1 MGISCRLLTVDLR
14 VALVEALDI
23 GARRQ
28 LMIGYLLIAGFCAP
42 RPDCPRRSWV
52 SLPLGLMKASLDQ
65 LQVRRLLDVGRK
77 LVAKLDVEELLDQIL
92 EAAREI
98 TGARYAALGVLN
110 ERRSE
115 LERFITAGIDPD
127 ARRAIGGLP
136 RGRGVLGVLIDD
148 PRALRLSDVGRHPQ
162 SYGFPDGHPPM
173 DSFLGVPILIRGEP
187 WGNLYL
193 TEKDGGEFT
202 EADEQAVGVLADW
215 AATAIGNA
223 RLYETSERRRA
234 ELEQAVRGLEATR
247 DIATAI
253 GSATGL
259 ERVLELI
266 VKRGR
271 ALIDANAVVVML
283 REGDELVVVT
293 GAGHAIDMHGVRLPI
308 DKSTSGRVLEHGRAE
323 RISDVANRLGI
334 APAEFGVPGAHTA
347 LLVPMT
353 HRGRTV
359 GVLAAF
365 DRGPERDVFS
375 DEDEQLLRMFA
386 ATAANA
392 VAMAQS
398 VEADRLRSAIAAGDA
413 ERQRWGRE
421 LHDETL
427 QGLGGLRVLL
437 ASALQ
442 HGDPDEKDSA
452 MREAIEEIETA
463 IGNLRAIITDLR
475 PSVLDDL
482 GLRAALS
489 ALIDRRGRDD
499 FTIVGEL
506 NLPDPRAG
514 EDRLSHELEMTV
526 YRLVQEALTNV
537 AKHAQAG
544 NVRVAVTAGDGEVTV
559 EVQDDGVGFA
569 VKGPTSGFGLAG
581 MNERVYLAGG
591 TLQIESGE
599 DGTLVRARLPNRE
612 GSGAAKRSDGEQL
625 HRVTGP

>member
-1 MGISCRLLTVDLR
+1 
-14 VALVEALDI
+14 
-23 GARRQ
+23 
-28 LMIGYLLIAGFCAP
+28 
-42 RPDCPRRSWV
+42 
-52 SLPLGLMKASLDQ
+52 MKASLDPLQ
-65 LQVRRLLDVGRK
+65 LGRLLDLGRSV
-77 LVAKLDVEELLDQIL
+77 VAKLDVEEVLDQIL

-110 ERRSE
+110 ERRTE
-115 LERFITAGIDPD
+115 LERFFTAGIDAD
-127 ARRAIGGLP
+127 ARGAIGDLP

-148 PRALRLSDVGRHPQ
+148 PRPLRLSDVGHHPQ

-173 DSFLGVPILIRGEP
+173 SSFLGVPILIGGEP

-193 TEKDGGEFT
+193 TEKEGGEFT

-215 AATAIGNA
+215 AVTAIGNA

-234 ELEQAVRGLEATR
+234 DLERAVRGLEATH

-253 GSATGL
+253 GSAASL

-271 ALIDANAVVVML
+271 ALIDATTVVIML
-283 REGDELVVVT
+283 REEDELVVVA

-308 DKSTSGRVLEHGRAE
+308 DKSTSGRVLERGRAE

-334 APAEFGVPGAHTA
+334 DPAKFGVPDAHTA

-353 HRGRTV
+353 NRGRTL

-365 DRGPERDVFS
+365 DRGLEHDVFS
-375 DEDEQLLRMFA
+375 EEDEQLLRTFA

-398 VEADRLRSAIAAGDA
+398 VEADRLRSAIAAADA

-442 HGDPDEKDSA
+442 RGDPDEKDIA
-452 MREAIEEIETA
+452 MREAIEDIETA
-463 IGNLRAIITDLR
+463 IGNLRSIITDLR

-489 ALIDRRGRDD
+489 ALIERRGRDEI
-499 FTIVGEL
+499 TIVGEL
-506 NLPDPRAG
+506 DLPDPRAG
-514 EDRLSHELEMTV
+514 EDRLSQELEVTV

-537 AKHAQAG
+537 AKHAHASK
-544 NVRVAVTAGDGEVTV
+544 VRVSVTAGEWEVTL

-569 VKGPTSGFGLAG
+569 VEEPRSGFGLAG

-591 TLQIESGE
+591 TLQIQSGKE
-599 DGTLVRARLPNRE
+599 GTLLHARLPKRE
-612 GSGAAKRSDGEQL
+612 NSGAAERAGSERLRRSS
-625 HRVTGP
+625 